1 MKQLKR
7 GFQIIASVIG
17 GILSVG
23 MLAAVL
29 FYGGLVFAALS
40 ILAGAAALV
49 TIVSFGI
56 YEAFTHDSDK

>member
-7 GFQIIASVIG
+7 SFQIIASVIG

-23 MLAAVL
+23 MLAAVM
-29 FYGGLVFAALS
+29 FYGGIVFAALS

-49 TIVSFGI
+49 TVVSMGF
-56 YEAFTHDSDK
+56 YEAFTHKPNK